1 MTVRTRFAPS
11 PTGVLHLGSVRTA
24 LFCWLYARHHG
35 GQFIL
40 RIEDTDKERS
50 TKENVDAI
58 LEGLAW
64 LGLDCD
70 EGPYYQ
76 TERFDRYSEV
86 IEQWLEDGKAYHC
99 YCTKDELDALRE
111 KQMADGGHV
120 RYDGRC
126 RGRAEPR
133 EGIDPVVRFKNP
145 TAGQVVV
152 NDCVRG
158 RVVFENAQLDD
169 LIIARPDGSPTYNFS
184 VIIDDFDMN
193 ISHVIRGDD
202 HLNNTPRQMNM
213 LAALGAELPVYAH
226 LPMILG
232 PDGAKLSKRH
242 GAVDIREY
250 QEQGYLPEA
259 MLNYLVRLGWSH
271 GDQEIFSVDEMI
283 KLFDIADVNQSASS
297 FNPEKLLWIN
307 QQHIIATPV
316 EKLGEE
322 LMPFL
327 IKAGLD
333 PAEGP
338 DPVHIAEG
346 FHERAET
353 LLHMAASARY
363 CYEDFEV
370 IDAKSVKK
378 HLRPVIL
385 EPLKAARDKLARL
398 EHWGQTAIDEVIQDV
413 ASDCDIN
420 MGKLGQ
426 PIRVAVTSGPVSPPI
441 DVTLWL
447 VGQERTI
454 RRLDHAI
461 ELIEARAAASAG

>member
-1 MTVRTRFAPS
+1 MIRTRFAPS

-24 LFCWLYARHHG
+24 LFCWLYARHNG
-35 GQFIL
+35 GQFVL
-40 RIEDTDKERS
+40 RIEDTDRERS

-58 LEGLAW
+58 LEGMEW
-64 LGLDCD
+64 LGLDWD
-70 EGPYYQ
+70 EGPFFQ
-76 TERFDRYSEV
+76 TERFDRYRQV
-86 IEQWLEDGKAYHC
+86 IDLWLKEGKAYHC
-99 YCTKDELDALRE
+99 YCSKEELDELRE
-111 KQMADGGHV
+111 KQMASSGHS

-126 RGRAEPR
+126 RNRKEPLP
-133 EGIDPVVRFKNP
+133 GVAPVVRFKNP
-145 TAGQVVV
+145 TEGEVVV
-152 NDCVRG
+152 EDLVRG
-158 RVVFENAQLDD
+158 RVVFQNEQLDD

-184 VIIDDFDMN
+184 VIVDDYDME

-213 LAALGAELPVYAH
+213 LQALGSEPPVYAH

-250 QEQGYLPEA
+250 EDQGYLPEA

-283 KLFDIADVNQSASS
+283 ELFDVKDVNQSASS

-316 EKLGEE
+316 AELSEK

-338 DPVHIAEG
+338 DPEHIAAG

-353 LLHMAASARY
+353 LLHMAAGSRY
-363 CYEDFEV
+363 CYEDLDI
-370 IDAKSVKK
+370 IDAKSAKK
-378 HLRPVIL
+378 HFRPVIL
-385 EPLKAARDKLARL
+385 EPFQVARDRLAAL
-398 EHWGQTAIDEVIQDV
+398 EHWGQTAIHEVIEQV
-413 ASDCDIN
+413 AADFDIN
-420 MGKLGQ
+420 LGKLGQ
-426 PIRVAVTSGPVSPPI
+426 PIRVAITGGPVSPPI

-454 RRLDHAI
+454 QRMDHAI
-461 ELIEARAAASAG
+461 ALMQARSALSG

>member
-1 MTVRTRFAPS
+1 MIKTRFAPS

-35 GQFIL
+35 GRFVL

-58 LEGLAW
+58 LEGMEW
-64 LGLDCD
+64 LGLDWD
-70 EGPYYQ
+70 EGPIYQ
-76 TERFDRYSEV
+76 TGRYDRYRQV
-86 IEQWLEDGKAYHC
+86 IDRWLEEGKAYHC
-99 YCTKDELDALRE
+99 YCSKEELDELRE
-111 KQMADGGHV
+111 QQMAAGGHIH
-120 RYDGRC
+120 YDGRC
-126 RGRAEPR
+126 RSRKEPR
-133 EGIDPVVRFKNP
+133 AGVDPVVRFKNP
-145 TAGQVVV
+145 TAGAVVV
-152 NDCVRG
+152 DDLVRG
-158 RVVFENAQLDD
+158 RVVFQNEQLDD

-184 VIIDDFDMN
+184 VIVDDYDME

-213 LAALGAELPVYAH
+213 LQALGAEPPVYAH

-250 QEQGYLPEA
+250 EDQGYLPEA

-271 GDQEIFSVDEMI
+271 GDQEIFNVDEMI
-283 KLFDIADVNQSASS
+283 ELFDVNDVNQSASS

-307 QQHIIATPV
+307 QQHIIATPAA
-316 EKLGEE
+316 KLGEA

-327 IKAGLD
+327 VRAGLD
-333 PAEGP
+333 PLEGP
-338 DPVHIAEG
+338 DPEHIATG
-346 FHERAET
+346 FHERADT

-363 CYEDFEV
+363 CYEDFDV
-370 IDAKSVKK
+370 IDAKSAKK

-385 EPLKAARDKLARL
+385 EPFKVARERLAAL
-398 EHWGQTAIDEVIQDV
+398 EHWGQTGIHEVIESV
-413 ASDCDIN
+413 ATDFDIN

-426 PIRVAVTSGPVSPPI
+426 PVRVAVTGGPVSPPI
-441 DVTLWL
+441 DITLWL

-454 RRLDHAI
+454 RRMDHAI
-461 ELIEARAAASAG
+461 GLIEARASGMQ

>member
-24 LFCWLYARHHG
+24 LFCWLYARHHD

-40 RIEDTDKERS
+40 RIEDTDRERS

-58 LEGLAW
+58 LEGMAW
-64 LGLDCD
+64 LGLDAD
-70 EGPYYQ
+70 EGPFFQ
-76 TERFDRYSEV
+76 TERFDRYRDV
-86 IEQWLEDGKAYHC
+86 IKQWLEEGKAYHC
-99 YCTKDELDALRE
+99 YCSKEELDALRE
-111 KQMADGGHV
+111 KQKAAGGHV

-126 RGRAEPR
+126 RDRTEPR
-133 EGIDPVVRFKNP
+133 EGVEPVVRFKNP
-145 TAGQVVV
+145 LDGEVVV
-152 NDCVRG
+152 EDCVRG

-184 VIIDDFDMN
+184 VIIDDYDMQ
-193 ISHVIRGDD
+193 ITHVIRGDD

-213 LAALGAELPVYAH
+213 LQALGAEPPVYAH

-250 QEQGYLPEA
+250 EEQGYLPEA

-271 GDQEIFSVDEMI
+271 GDQEIFSVEEMT
-283 KLFDIADVNQSASS
+283 KLFDIGDVNQSASS

-307 QQHIIATPV
+307 QQHIIAMPTD
-316 EKLGEE
+316 ELGSK

-327 IKAGLD
+327 VKAGLD

-338 DPVHIAEG
+338 DPVYIAEG
-346 FHERAET
+346 FRERAET

-363 CYEDFEV
+363 CYEDFDV
-370 IDAKSVKK
+370 IDEKSAKKQ
-378 HLRPVIL
+378 LRPVIL
-385 EPLKAARDKLARL
+385 EPFNAARDRFAAL
-398 EHWGQTAIDEVIQDV
+398 EHWGQTAIHEVIESV
-413 ASDCDIN
+413 AADFDIN
-420 MGKLGQ
+420 LGKLGQ

-447 VGQERTI
+447 VGQERTV
-454 RRLDHAI
+454 RRMDHAI
-461 ELIEARAAASAG
+461 GLIEARAAASN

>member
-24 LFCWLYARHHG
+24 LFCWLYARHHAG
-35 GQFIL
+35 KLIL
-40 RIEDTDKERS
+40 RIEDTDRERS

-58 LEGLAW
+58 LEGMAW
-64 LGLDCD
+64 LGLDAD
-70 EGPYYQ
+70 EGPFFQ
-76 TERFDRYSEV
+76 SQRFDRYREV
-86 IEQWLEDGKAYHC
+86 IDQWLEEGNAYHC
-99 YCTKDELDALRE
+99 YCTKDELDELRE
-111 KQMADGGHV
+111 KQMASGGHV

-126 RGRAEPR
+126 RDRTEPR
-133 EGIDPVVRFKNP
+133 EGVDPVVRFKNP
-145 TAGQVVV
+145 LDGEVVV
-152 NDCVRG
+152 NDSVRG

-184 VIIDDFDMN
+184 VIIDDYDME
-193 ISHVIRGDD
+193 ITHVVRGDD

-213 LAALGAELPVYAH
+213 LAALGAQPPVYAH

-250 QEQGYLPEA
+250 QNQGYLPEA
-259 MLNYLVRLGWSH
+259 VLNYLVRLGWSH

-283 KLFDIADVNQSASS
+283 ELFDIADVNQSASS

-316 EKLGEE
+316 EKLGAE
-322 LMPFL
+322 LLPFL
-327 IKAGLD
+327 VKAGMN

-338 DPVHIAEG
+338 DSVHIAEG
-346 FHERAET
+346 FHERGET

-363 CYEDFEV
+363 CYEDFEA
-370 IDAKSVKK
+370 IDAKSAKK

-385 EPLKAARDKLARL
+385 EPFKAARDKLAGL
-398 EHWGQTAIDEVIQDV
+398 EHWGQRAIDEVIQQV
-413 ASDCDIN
+413 A
-420 MGKLGQ
+420 KLGQ

-447 VGQERTI
+447 AGQERTI

-461 ELIEARAAASAG
+461 ELIEARAAATG